1 MTETRQPTVQT
12 VAEHI
17 AARLVEEGVEVVF
30 TVPGEQMDALF
41 GALAKTGVRIVHARH
56 EQAAAF
62 MAYGYARS
70 TGRIGVHVCI
80 SGPGVLHSAAG
91 LALGY
96 SGDARMLC
104 LAGQIATPAIGRGYG
119 VPHEIPDQLG
129 ILRGLTGWAERVA
142 APGRIGPVLA
152 EAFHRL
158 RHDRPRPVAVEIPA
172 DVLTATVDR
181 PDPWTAPTHS
191 HPLDHAAL
199 DQARSLLAQAKA
211 PLIFVG
217 SGARAAAADVT
228 RLAELLGAPVTS
240 EMGGRGVVPDDH
252 ELSIQLPVAHKLWPR
267 VDVVLAIGTRLMRP
281 QVQWGLDDALQVIRI
296 DLDPD
301 EINRVATPAVG
312 LVADAAE
319 AVHAL
324 LEGLPKRD
332 GGEDWRRAVDEAR
345 REIDVELA
353 KLVPQVDFL
362 AAIRTALP
370 PEGFF
375 VDELTQIGY
384 AARIAYPVLRPYTY
398 VISTYQGGLGFGF
411 ATALGVQVANPGKPV
426 LSVSGD
432 GGFLYTGNELAT
444 AVLHRI
450 PVVAVIFNDNS
461 FANIARSQRELLGT
475 TVATELHNPD
485 FVQYAA
491 AFGAHGV
498 RVDTPKELEREITAA
513 FTRADL
519 PTVIEVPVGEM
530 PSPWPLIRLPKVR
543 NR

>member
-1 MTETRQPTVQT
+1 MTDTTGAGAQS
-12 VAEHI
+12 VAERI
-17 AARLVEEGVEVVF
+17 ADRLAEEGVDVVF

-41 GALAKTGVRIVHARH
+41 GALSRAGVRIVHTRH

-80 SGPGVLHSAAG
+80 PGPGVLHSTAG

-104 LAGQIATPAIGRGYG
+104 LAGQIATSAIGRGYG

-129 ILRGLTGWAERVA
+129 ILRSLTGWAERIET
-142 APGRIGPVLA
+142 PRRIEAVLG
-152 EAFHRL
+152 EAFQRL
-158 RHDRPRPVAVEIPA
+158 RQDRPRPIAVEIPA
-172 DVLTATVDR
+172 DVLIANVQD
-181 PDPWTAPTHS
+181 PDPWSATVPDRT
-191 HPLDHAAL
+191 LDPAAL
-199 DQARSLLAQAKA
+199 ELARSLLARAEA

-217 SGARAAAADVT
+217 SGAREAAPELT
-228 RLAELLGAPVTS
+228 RLAELLQAPVTS

-252 ELSIQLPVAHKLWPR
+252 ELAVSLPVAHRLWPR
-267 VDVVLAIGTRLMRP
+267 VDVVLAVGTRLMRP
-281 QVQWGLDDALQVIRI
+281 QVQWGLDERLKVIRI
-296 DLDPD
+296 DLDPE
-301 EINRVATPAVG
+301 EIERVATPTVG
-312 LVADAAE
+312 IVADAAE
-319 AVHAL
+319 AVRAL
-324 LEGLPKRD
+324 LDGLPASNERKA
-332 GGEDWRRAVDEAR
+332 WRLATEEAR
-345 REIDVELA
+345 RDIEVEVA
-353 KLVPQVDFL
+353 QLVPQVGYL
-362 AAIRTALP
+362 TAIRAALP
-370 PEGFF
+370 ADGFF

-450 PVVAVIFNDNS
+450 PVVAVVFNDGS
-461 FANIARSQRELLGT
+461 FANIARSQRDLFGT
-475 TVATELHNPD
+475 TVATDLHNPD
-485 FVQYAA
+485 FVRYAE

-498 RVDTPKELEREITAA
+498 RAESAEDLKQQIAAA
-513 FTRADL
+513 FARGDL

-530 PSPWPLIRLPKVR
+530 PSPWALIRLPRVR
-543 NR
+543 